1 MDTLNKKIKFLLSL
15 ILLLTATYSQ
25 ALPIETEYQGIVAR
39 SGYYDDGAWGAFP
52 IGFDFDFFGSTYS
65 DFYVTSNGL
74 VMFGGGSTQYTNH
87 NIPNTWGADNYIA
100 PFWDDIVIHS
110 SGDIMYQ
117 TIGTAPNRKLVI
129 QFTNMS
135 FWNSPVLLGTFQVI
149 LYEGSNNIQTQY
161 RSIVDLTSD
170 RASGNSATIGLENAD
185 GSAGVLYSYNTTGV
199 VQSEKAILFTPGG
212 GTYTYDDN
220 AVYEGV
226 LLQDVVPRA
235 STPNLVS
242 PAYGSTVGRDV
253 SFQWDA
259 AANASSYFVVISQN
273 SDLSSPIH
281 TSADLTDLSYDF
293 TLADDQTYFWSA
305 YSKNSVDAISWSEIW
320 TFQTSSAPPL
330 VAVPQAAYVEQG
342 NQREL
347 TLVFTGGDAG
357 SKTASVTSLPA
368 EGSLYQNNGGIP
380 GPQITTVPTDVTDG
394 SFKLIYSADGASG
407 NGAGN
412 FDFEFTDATWTS
424 TDETYTINVSPPG
437 IPNFLYAS
445 KETDR
450 VEITFDRE
458 MSDPT
463 GKHLE
468 FSIQDDGVDVTSVSC
483 NLKSGDP
490 ATIVVYVSPNLDTD
504 NAISVAYTKGTVTAA
519 STGVLES
526 FDFQLAGKLAQVI
539 NFSALADKT
548 YGDPDYALTA
558 TASSGLGIT
567 FTSSNSTVVSVS
579 GSTATVNNAGESLI
593 YASQAGD
600 ATYASVSFEQHQLVN
615 KATATVTLSDLSQE
629 YTGSKIGV
637 SASTVPA
644 GLTLKVTYD
653 GSVNQPTDPG
663 SYAVSADVEETNY
676 SGNATGTLVITD
688 LTPPVP
694 DVDPLPDLSG
704 ECSVTPTAPTATDL
718 YVGSI
723 TGSTPTPFPITDQGS
738 TMITWS
744 FDDGY
749 GNITTQTQNV
759 LINDVTDPDTPVLDD
774 VTGECSA
781 TATVPTTKDACA
793 GTITGTTSDPL
804 TYNTQGTHVI
814 TWTFDDGNGNSIT
827 VPQNVI
833 IDDVTDPDT
842 PVLEDVTGE
851 CSATAT
857 VPTTTDACAGTINGT
872 TTDPLTYSTQ
882 GTHVITWTFDDGNG
896 NSIVVPQNVVI
907 NDVTSPDTPVIA
919 DLTGECTATAVA
931 PTTADAC
938 AGIITGTTTDPLT
951 YNTQGTYIITW
962 TFDDGNGNS
971 VTATQNVVIADV
983 TPPVATIPPDVT
995 GECSATA
1002 SAPTANDACAGI
1014 ITGTTTDPLTY
1025 TTQGTHVIT
1034 WTFDDGNGNSVTATQ
1049 NVIVDDVTDPLPPVL
1064 NDVTGECSATA
1075 VAPTTTDACAGILT
1089 GTTSDPLTYSTQG
1102 THVITW
1108 TFDDGNGNSIDVT
1121 QNVVILDVTPPLTP
1135 ILADVTG
1142 ECAATATAPTTT
1154 DACAGTITGTTTDPL
1169 TYSSQG
1175 THVITWTFDDG
1186 NGNSVIAAQNV
1197 VITDLTPP
1205 DVPVLPDVTGEC
1217 SATAV
1222 APTTTDAC
1230 AGTITGITS
1239 DPLTYT
1245 TQGTHVITWTFD
1257 DGNGN
1262 SSTATQNVVVND
1274 VTPPL
1279 APALADVVGE
1289 CSATASVPSTTDA
1302 CEGSITGS
1310 TTDPLSYSTQGTHV
1324 ITWNFD
1330 DGNGN
1335 VTTVTQNVIVEDVSD
1350 PDIPV
1355 LPDINGECSVEVT
1368 APSTNDACAGI
1379 ITATTSDPLSYTS
1392 SGTHVITWTF
1402 DDGNGNSI
1410 DVTQNVIITDLTAP
1424 DTPVLPDLSGECSV
1438 TALAP
1443 TTTDACAGLI
1453 TGTTSDPLSYDIQGS
1468 YVINWN
1474 FDDGNGNSIDVAQ
1487 NVLVADLTAPTASC
1501 PADVVTCDGTVTSI
1515 GLSDVLDNCSTP
1527 VVTYELSGATSGS
1540 GSGDASVVSFNPG
1553 LTTLTY
1559 TFTDEAG
1566 NSNQCMFTV
1575 TYETVD
1581 EIVVTQTD
1589 ATLQVETTG
1598 SYQWI
1603 NCLDNSILVGQTSDT
1618 FTPEESGDYA
1628 VIVTQ
1633 QGSCSDTS
1641 DCYTVDY
1648 TALDLHGLSQH
1659 VDVYPNPAHN
1669 FLNMELE
1676 HENTNVTLKVM
1687 NAMGQV
1693 VLVEELEKLDKT
1705 RLDVSKLHPGVYL
1718 ISIHSDQMDKILRIV
1733 KE

>member
-1 MDTLNKKIKFLLSL
+1 
-15 ILLLTATYSQ
+15 
-25 ALPIETEYQGIVAR
+25 
-39 SGYYDDGAWGAFP
+39 
-52 IGFDFDFFGSTYS
+52 
-65 DFYVTSNGL
+65 
-74 VMFGGGSTQYTNH
+74 
-87 NIPNTWGADNYIA
+87 
-100 PFWDDIVIHS
+100 
-110 SGDIMYQ
+110 
-117 TIGTAPNRKLVI
+117 
-129 QFTNMS
+129 
-135 FWNSPVLLGTFQVI
+135 
-149 LYEGSNNIQTQY
+149 
-161 RSIVDLTSD
+161 
-170 RASGNSATIGLENAD
+170 
-185 GSAGVLYSYNTTGV
+185 
-199 VQSEKAILFTPGG
+199 
-212 GTYTYDDN
+212 
-220 AVYEGV
+220 
-226 LLQDVVPRA
+226 
-235 STPNLVS
+235 
-242 PAYGSTVGRDV
+242 
-253 SFQWDA
+253 
-259 AANASSYFVVISQN
+259 
-273 SDLSSPIH
+273 
-281 TSADLTDLSYDF
+281 
-293 TLADDQTYFWSA
+293 
-305 YSKNSVDAISWSEIW
+305 
-320 TFQTSSAPPL
+320 
-330 VAVPQAAYVEQG
+330 
-342 NQREL
+342 
-347 TLVFTGGDAG
+347 
-357 SKTASVTSLPA
+357 
-368 EGSLYQNNGGIP
+368 
-380 GPQITTVPTDVTDG
+380 
-394 SFKLIYSADGASG
+394 
-407 NGAGN
+407 
-412 FDFEFTDATWTS
+412 
-424 TDETYTINVSPPG
+424 
-437 IPNFLYAS
+437 
-445 KETDR
+445 
-450 VEITFDRE
+450 
-458 MSDPT
+458 
-463 GKHLE
+463 
-468 FSIQDDGVDVTSVSC
+468 
-483 NLKSGDP
+483 
-490 ATIVVYVSPNLDTD
+490 
-504 NAISVAYTKGTVTAA
+504 
-519 STGVLES
+519 
-526 FDFQLAGKLAQVI
+526 
-539 NFSALADKT
+539 
-548 YGDPDYALTA
+548 
-558 TASSGLGIT
+558 
-567 FTSSNSTVVSVS
+567 
-579 GSTATVNNAGESLI
+579 
-593 YASQAGD
+593 
-600 ATYASVSFEQHQLVN
+600 
-615 KATATVTLSDLSQE
+615 
-629 YTGSKIGV
+629 
-637 SASTVPA
+637 
-644 GLTLKVTYD
+644 
-653 GSVNQPTDPG
+653 
-663 SYAVSADVEETNY
+663 
-676 SGNATGTLVITD
+676 
-688 LTPPVP
+688 
-694 DVDPLPDLSG
+694 
-704 ECSVTPTAPTATDL
+704 
-718 YVGSI
+718 
-723 TGSTPTPFPITDQGS
+723 
-738 TMITWS
+738 
-744 FDDGY
+744 
-749 GNITTQTQNV
+749 
-759 LINDVTDPDTPVLDD
+759 
-774 VTGECSA
+774 
-781 TATVPTTKDACA
+781 
-793 GTITGTTSDPL
+793 
-804 TYNTQGTHVI
+804 
-814 TWTFDDGNGNSIT
+814 
-827 VPQNVI
+827 
-833 IDDVTDPDT
+833 
-842 PVLEDVTGE
+842 
-851 CSATAT
+851 
-857 VPTTTDACAGTINGT
+857 
-872 TTDPLTYSTQ
+872 
-882 GTHVITWTFDDGNG
+882 
-896 NSIVVPQNVVI
+896 
-907 NDVTSPDTPVIA
+907 
-919 DLTGECTATAVA
+919 
-931 PTTADAC
+931 
-938 AGIITGTTTDPLT
+938 
-951 YNTQGTYIITW
+951 
-962 TFDDGNGNS
+962 
-971 VTATQNVVIADV
+971 
-983 TPPVATIPPDVT
+983 
-995 GECSATA
+995 
-1002 SAPTANDACAGI
+1002 
-1014 ITGTTTDPLTY
+1014 
-1025 TTQGTHVIT
+1025 
-1034 WTFDDGNGNSVTATQ
+1034 
-1049 NVIVDDVTDPLPPVL
+1049 
-1064 NDVTGECSATA
+1064 
-1075 VAPTTTDACAGILT
+1075 
-1089 GTTSDPLTYSTQG
+1089 
-1102 THVITW
+1102 VITW